1 MNYYNEIN
9 NDKAIGILI
18 CKRENKF
25 IIEYYD
31 IIRLGDE
38 SMYYHATQTKGI
50 KVLEPRVSNHNKP
63 LVYFSNKKE
72 NVLVYLSNAVEKF
85 CKENNFEYNGIW
97 SKWASYGFTKDGILE
112 IQEYYKN
119 ATYETYKGV
128 SGYIY
133 KVEEVDKIEKQNDIP
148 FAFTTNEKV
157 KVVDYEYVSDA
168 YEAIMEEVRKGTIAL
183 VKYEDFIKTK
193 KDWLIKTIQ
202 KEYDEATNHPEYR
215 YFLINK
221 FPFIKK

>member
-1 MNYYNEIN
+1 
-9 NDKAIGILI
+9 
-18 CKRENKF
+18 
-25 IIEYYD
+25 
-31 IIRLGDE
+31 
-38 SMYYHATQTKGI
+38 MYYHASQTKGI

-63 LVYFSNKKE
+63 LVYLSSKKE
-72 NVLVYLSNAVEKF
+72 NVLVYLSNATEKF
-85 CKENNFEYNGIW
+85 CKESNFEYDGIW
-97 SKWASYGFTKDGILE
+97 SKWASYGFTKDGTLE

-202 KEYDEATNHPEYR
+202 KEYDEATNHREYR